1 MKTKFIAGVIALFI
15 SLTAMAQQMPA
26 QFNTPFADVAA
37 LSRDE
42 AFRSRVGVAMYIR
55 AGEALIDTAAKEANY
70 AYYEKL
76 FASLIVTEG
85 DNRYYVSLFTNA
97 VLTTGANAAT
107 PDAYLYGGVS
117 ALWQNIVEAWMYR
130 NGYVKVPV
138 APVEPVAPVAP
149 TTDGQ

>member
-1 MKTKFIAGVIALFI
+1 MKTQFLIFALFL
-15 SLTAMAQQMPA
+15 SLTAQAQQMPA
-26 QFNTPFADVAA
+26 QFNTPFIDIAE

-42 AFRSRVGVAMYIR
+42 SFRSRVGVAMYIR
-55 AGEALIDTAAKEANY
+55 AGEALIDTTAKEANY
-70 AYYEKL
+70 TYYEKL

-97 VLTTGANAAT
+97 VLTTGAGAAT

-117 ALWQNIVEAWMYR
+117 ALWKNIVEAWMYR

-138 APVEPVAPVAP
+138 LPEP
-149 TTDGQ
+149 TIEGQ

>member
-1 MKTKFIAGVIALFI
+1 MKTQFIAGVIVALFVSI
-15 SLTAMAQQMPA
+15 TASAQQMPA
-26 QFNTPFADVAA
+26 QFNTPFIDVAE

-55 AGEALIDTAAKEANY
+55 AGEALIDTVAKEANY

-85 DNRYYVSLFTNA
+85 ENRYYVSLFTNA
-97 VLTTGANAAT
+97 VLTTGANALT

-117 ALWQNIVEAWMYR
+117 ALWKNIVEAWMYR
-130 NGYVKVPV
+130 NGYVKLATMPIT
-138 APVEPVAPVAP
+138 E
-149 TTDGQ
+149 GQ

>member
-1 MKTKFIAGVIALFI
+1 MKTKFITGVIALFV
-15 SLTAMAQQMPA
+15 SMTAMAQQMPA

-55 AGEALIDTAAKEANY
+55 AGEALIDTTTKEANY

-130 NGYVKVPV
+130 NGYVKM
-138 APVEPVAPVAP
+138 PVEPELP

>member
-1 MKTKFIAGVIALFI
+1 MKTQFLIFALFL
-15 SLTAMAQQMPA
+15 SLTATAQQMPA
-26 QFNTPFADVAA
+26 QFNTPFVDVAK
-37 LSRDE
+37 LSRDDD
-42 AFRSRVGVAMYIR
+42 FRSRVGVAMYIR
-55 AGEALIDTAAKEANY
+55 AGEALIDTTTKEANY

-117 ALWQNIVEAWMYR
+117 ALWRNIVEAWMYR
-130 NGYVKVPV
+130 NGYVKLAVEP
-138 APVEPVAPVAP
+138 AEPVEL
-149 TTDGQ
+149 TTEGK